1 MHDGKA
7 TRPSNSRIYSIIHTP
22 SSLPDI
28 LLALQYKTVCG
39 IKEKTQKPDNQV
51 QDNFKDDN
59 RWKKKKKRRIK
70 KIKQVPLGYTAATQF
85 FNEVAQLGPG
95 IQK

>member
-59 RWKKKKKRRIK
+59 RWKKKKKK
-70 KIKQVPLGYTAATQF
+70 G
-85 FNEVAQLGPG
+85 G
-95 IQK
+95 